1 VCHETPFLRVR
12 DRSCLKCHEKIPGH
26 VLPVSVQADLFGGTR
41 CASCHADHKGT
52 DGLVRRDSGLCGQC
66 HQDLKRRLPDTELA
80 DVGDF
85 ATAHPEFR
93 LTLWT
98 GPGSS
103 DTSRVAQA
111 DKGRVVENSH
121 LKFPHDVHLKPNIRG
136 QKGRVTLECGSCH
149 TPDAAG
155 LSFEPVNMNQHCL
168 ECHTLEFEPAVTKRQ
183 VPHGSVDDVMSTMQE
198 FYSSLA
204 LKDVAVDTVDTGD
217 IRRSIPQA
225 SSGIVSDDQRRRA
238 LAWADRKGAVVAQD
252 LFERRVCIVCHDV
265 SKMAAPGMAP
275 GTFKWSVAELHVP
288 DTWMP
293 KARFDHEKHLTFKCA
308 DCHESVLKSKTSNDV
323 ALPDIASCRL
333 CHTGSKPA
341 TNRVV
346 STCISCHG
354 FHEPGHPPW
363 NQRAAK
369 PIAALGHAALMSG
382 SGAASEGAR

>member
-1 VCHETPFLRVR
+1 
-12 DRSCLKCHEKIPGH
+12 
-26 VLPVSVQADLFGGTR
+26 
-41 CASCHADHKGT
+41 
-52 DGLVRRDSGLCGQC
+52 LCGQC
-66 HQDLKRRLPDTELA
+66 HQDLKRRLPGTELA

-98 GPGSS
+98 GPGST
-103 DTSRVAQA
+103 DMARVAQS
-111 DKGRVVENSH
+111 DKARLVENSH

-136 QKGRVTLECGSCH
+136 QKGRVTLECASCH
-149 TPDAAG
+149 TADAAG
-155 LSFEPVNMNQHCL
+155 RSFEPVNMNQHCL

-204 LKDVAVDTVDTGD
+204 LKDVAVDTIDTGD

-238 LAWADRKGAVVAQD
+238 FAWADRKGAVVAQD
-252 LFERRVCIVCHDV
+252 LFEKRVCIVCHDV
-265 SKMAAPGMAP
+265 VKNTSPGMAP
-275 GTFKWSVAELHVP
+275 GTYLWSVAPLHVP

-293 KARFDHEKHLTFKCA
+293 KATFDHEKHLTFKCA
-308 DCHESVLKSKTSNDV
+308 DCHEAVMKSKTSNEV

-333 CHTGSKPA
+333 CHTGSKPV
-341 TNRVV
+341 TNKIV
-346 STCISCHG
+346 STCVSCHG

-363 NQRAAK
+363 NQRSASPIVGAAPVP
-369 PIAALGHAALMSG
+369 PISIPAKSG
-382 SGAASEGAR
+382 STP